1 MRVLYQK
8 NVLKSVLVLLTAS
21 VFYVF
26 FLTPGDLSASY
37 AGVPQNDASQTFSS
51 QPEHNQ
57 SAQLFDNGIMFDFL
71 AVDFLESGHGA
82 AELAELKKSFLSSGS
97 IKEPSRCVFS
107 SEIMPFDSLPAYFFS
122 SLRI

>member
-1 MRVLYQK
+1 MKLFYQK
-8 NVLKSVLVLLTAS
+8 NVLKSVLVLLTVS

-37 AGVPQNDASQTFSS
+37 TGVPQNDASQAFSS
-51 QPEHNQ
+51 QPEHDQ

-71 AVDFLESGHGA
+71 AVDFFEGGHDA
-82 AELAELKKSFLSSGS
+82 AELPEFKKVFLFKGSLKGL
-97 IKEPSRCVFS
+97 SRCVFS
-107 SEIMPFDSLPAYFFS
+107 SEIMPLDSLPAYFFS